1 MAKIDTREIQIPSI
15 LKVEKDLLR
24 RIGVILQM
32 RNLQG
37 CDPVWQWVDRYV
49 WTYGDG
55 GYVRQRC

>member
-1 MAKIDTREIQIPSI
+1 MAKIDIREIQIPSI

-24 RIGVILQM
+24 RIGGILQM

-37 CDPVWQWVDRYV
+37 CDSVWQWVDRYV

-55 GYVRQRC
+55 GDVRQRY